1 MPSKGGGGGLHVS
14 SFPPKSIAD
23 KALFFLKCSHASK
36 LSKESITED
45 VVYSECSELPLEHL
59 ELVVRE
65 VYLPLVA
72 VPGSLPHGVAGDKLL
87 DVLHRLINSL
97 QVRREGKEEGE
108 RAESTVK
115 TY

>member
-1 MPSKGGGGGLHVS
+1 M
-14 SFPPKSIAD
+14 
-23 KALFFLKCSHASK
+23 
-36 LSKESITED
+36 
-45 VVYSECSELPLEHL
+45 VYSECSELPLEHL

-97 QVRREGKEEGE
+97 QVIMSTEREREFCIIFVFYIMGCFLGDV
-108 RAESTVK
+108 RVSDRSPGSSSAFTASAG
-115 TY
+115 